1 MSFLEDWPPTER
13 VLPREAASLE
23 ALLAPFGRRLSPLLI
38 GEAEWRRAWERVRG
52 LPVTL
57 AAFPFG
63 FELPLLE
70 PRPVADL
77 GLSLLGDSLSE
88 EYYTAEAR
96 RAGADP
102 ITRAIARLLDG
113 TRPADSALRR
123 IIGRKMLLEYDVPR
137 TPGEVAPAP
146 GVFLYPAEGV
156 LAGGGSEAAR
166 RDLGVVMDAL
176 VAALGWEPDETE
188 RREAE
193 RVYAA
198 MAPEAAI
205 RGAGAFL
212 SRTRAVRLA
221 VTGFSNASQLL
232 AFLERADWAGNR
244 DLVASVASRME
255 RREAFGTL
263 GVHLDVRADGLGR
276 TLGLSFFP
284 SQGEWVKDIE
294 PWKALLDGLG
304 QDGLGIPEKLSALEE
319 TSCGLEPLF
328 GKAGMYV
335 LIRGIHHIK
344 VALTPERVEQV
355 KAYVFWL
362 IRYAQP
368 AGGVAPGQQP
378 V

>member
-1 MSFLEDWPPTER
+1 MGFLEDWPPTER
-13 VLPREAASLE
+13 VLPREAGSLE
-23 ALLAPFGRRLSPLLI
+23 GLLAPFGRRLSPRLI
-38 GEAEWRRAWERVRG
+38 GAAEWRRAWERVRR

-88 EYYTAEAR
+88 KFYTSEAR
-96 RAGADP
+96 RADADP
-102 ITRAIARLLDG
+102 GTRAIARLLDS
-113 TRPADSALRR
+113 TRPEDSPLRR
-123 IIGRKMLLEYDVPR
+123 IVGRKMMFEYDVPQ
-137 TPGEVAPAP
+137 TPEEPAPAP
-146 GVFLYPAEGV
+146 GVFLYPGEGA
-156 LAGGGSEAAR
+156 LTGGGSEGPR
-166 RDLGVVMDAL
+166 GDLRTVVDGL
-176 VAALGWEPDETE
+176 VAALGWEPDPAE

-193 RVYAA
+193 RIYAA
-198 MAPEAAI
+198 MAPGAAI

-212 SRTRAVRLA
+212 SRRRAIRLA
-221 VTGFSNASQLL
+221 VTGFRTTSELL
-232 AFLERADWAGNR
+232 AFLERTRWGGNR
-244 DLVASVASRME
+244 HLVASIASRMQ

-263 GVHLDVRADGLGR
+263 GVHLDAAADGPGR

-284 SQGEWVKDIE
+284 RQGEWVKDIE
-294 PWKALLDGLG
+294 PWKALLDGLR
-304 QDGLGIPEKLSALEE
+304 QDDLGIPEKLSALEE
-319 TSCGLEPLF
+319 TSCGLESLF

-344 VALTPERVEQV
+344 VVLTPERVTQV

-368 AGGVAPGQQP
+368 AADGAAGRQP
-378 V
+378 A

>member
-13 VLPREAASLE
+13 VLPREAGSLE
-23 ALLAPFGRRLSPLLI
+23 GLLAPFGRRLSPRLI
-38 GEAEWRRAWERVRG
+38 GEAEWRRAWERVRK

-88 EYYTAEAR
+88 KFYTSEAR
-96 RAGADP
+96 RADADQS
-102 ITRAIARLLDG
+102 TRAIARLLDS
-113 TRPADSALRR
+113 TRPGDSTLRR
-123 IIGRKMLLEYDVPR
+123 IVGRKMMFEYDVPR
-137 TPGEVAPAP
+137 TPEEPAPAP
-146 GVFLYPAEGV
+146 GVFLYPGEGV
-156 LAGGGSEAAR
+156 LTGGGSEAPR
-166 RDLGVVMDAL
+166 RDLRIVVDSL
-176 VAALGWEPDETE
+176 VAALGWEPDPSE

-193 RVYAA
+193 RIYAA
-198 MAPEAAI
+198 LEPGAAI

-212 SRTRAVRLA
+212 SRRRAIRLA
-221 VTGFSNASQLL
+221 VTGFRTSSELR
-232 AFLERADWAGNR
+232 AFLERAGWAGNR
-244 DLVASVASRME
+244 DLVVSIASRMQ

-263 GVHLDVRADGLGR
+263 GVHLDATAGGPGR

-304 QDGLGIPEKLSALEE
+304 EDGLGIPEKLSALEE

-335 LIRGIHHIK
+335 LIRGIHHVK
-344 VALTPERVEQV
+344 VTLTAERVAQV

-362 IRYAQP
+362 IRYARPAASGSPEPQP
-368 AGGVAPGQQP
+368 A
-378 V
+378 